1 VSKGPS
7 NGRGEIGAE
16 EFTNRRPQSSQRID
30 KCVRRESELLN
41 IPTRYELIV
50 PIEYNFHETVL
61 EEKST
66 GLFSEIAPRRSR

>member
-1 VSKGPS
+1 MTVDQ
-7 NGRGEIGAE
+7 RA
-16 EFTNRRPQSSQRID
+16 QRID

-61 EEKST
+61 KEEST
-66 GLFSEIAPRRSR
+66 GLFSEIAPRQPVIPRARSP